1 MSDQTPDE
9 RTSLLRPSKSRIRV
23 HSPNGSATPRS
34 PRITRHQSS
43 AGLNSKH
50 HSRAGSFG
58 QGLINALTDRQQ
70 SLFESKGS
78 IFADE
83 RVWYDQFTSTDWVHD
98 SIADAYRVKALRA
111 RKGFW
116 GKASVLFDG
125 AQGWILS
132 AVVGFLVAVLA
143 YCVNVAET
151 TIFDYKDGYCAK
163 AWYLRE
169 KVFTKRPLHEPVF
182 PVLIR
187 SLAML
192 PTRCLY

>member
-1 MSDQTPDE
+1 M
-9 RTSLLRPSKSRIRV
+9 
-23 HSPNGSATPRS
+23 
-34 PRITRHQSS
+34 
-43 AGLNSKH
+43 
-50 HSRAGSFG
+50 
-58 QGLINALTDRQQ
+58 
-70 SLFESKGS
+70 ESKGS

-116 GKASVLFDG
+116 GRLNVLFDG

-132 AVVGFLVAVLA
+132 ALVGFLVAVLA

-151 TIFDYKDGYCAK
+151 TIFDYKDGYCSR

-169 KVFTKRPLHEPVF
+169 KVCYSRLWGRIGNTP
-182 PVLIR
+182 
-187 SLAML
+187 
-192 PTRCLY
+192 